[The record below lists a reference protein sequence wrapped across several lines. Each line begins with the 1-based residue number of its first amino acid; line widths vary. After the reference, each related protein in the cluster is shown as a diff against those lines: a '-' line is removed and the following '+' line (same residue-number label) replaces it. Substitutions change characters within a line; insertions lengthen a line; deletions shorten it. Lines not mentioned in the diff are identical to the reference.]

1 MSMKTEAA
9 PSAPARSPSSTSTS
23 NVSRSPSS
31 FGDFSTTT
39 ASVTPAFALLNTD
52 TVALGG
58 VLAKLSGELLLHSS
72 SRCAVNACPAERT
85 GRSAKTMAL
94 GEMPSSVSFCP
105 SSLAPRALSTII
117 EGTTAACCGWP
128 MVLAARVAAG
138 RLALAVVSEPVRAE
152 TPPQRVDE
160 DGGRAVGLA
169 DTALQDLDVEGQ
181 PLALELGRGQL
192 DHGVADA
199 GAVLGEHRHG
209 RVRRILGEASGVP
222 DRDHVGRHHVADAA
236 HRTAG
241 EERGA
246 RQDAVEHELLAVE
259 LGAAGVQHDQGLR
272 ILPRRGHADRLLGR
286 RRDGV
291 GGGRPRQRLGGSR
304 TRCQSRGQN
313 QGSQKAAPLLCVHYD
328 WSFLPRAFAAAPCI
342 REARAGEKGALALSP
357 AAVQLTKPFSQP
369 IFRPLRP

>member
-1 MSMKTEAA
+1 MMSMKTETA

-39 ASVTPAFALLNTD
+39 ASVTPALALLNPD
-52 TVALGG
+52 TVALGA

-85 GRSAKTMAL
+85 GRSAKMMAL

-117 EGTTAACCGWP
+117 EGTTAAGCGRP
-128 MVLAARVAAG
+128 MVLAVPVAGAPVGCEPAPCAPVVCASAG
-138 RLALAVVSEPVRAE
+138 PDRP
-152 TPPQRVDE
+152 
-160 DGGRAVGLA
+160 GGAGAVGFGEV
-169 DTALQDLDVEGQ
+169 ALEDLDVEGQ

-199 GAVLGEHRHG
+199 GAILRKHRHR
-209 RVRRILGEASGVP
+209 RVRRILGEAAGVP
-222 DRDHVGRHHVADAA
+222 DLDHVGRDHVADAA

-246 RQDAVEHELLAVE
+246 WQDAVEHELRAVE
-259 LGAAGVQHDQGLR
+259 LGAAGVQQHQ
-272 ILPRRGHADRLLGR
+272 
-286 RRDGV
+286 
-291 GGGRPRQRLGGSR
+291 
-304 TRCQSRGQN
+304 
-313 QGSQKAAPLLCVHYD
+313 
-328 WSFLPRAFAAAPCI
+328 
-342 REARAGEKGALALSP
+342 
-357 AAVQLTKPFSQP
+357 
-369 IFRPLRP
+369 